1 MYIISN
7 LQLYCQNQHDTRT
20 FSSDNVS
27 YICFA
32 NFEQILRGV
41 FRTLSN
47 NYDVTF
53 PAIVYLL
60 KVNNRNTRTRCC
72 PFAGWFYAKM
82 SSGWK
87 LLTVFAKKPSDVWQG
102 TKHDSEWLSFRS
114 DLVELFVEWY
124 CFLLFL
130 EIHKS
135 VKKWIQLSI
144 FLFVFERVNDL
155 AWKSDQVKIVGKQL
169 ELKHNLIHS

>member
-1 MYIISN
+1 M
-7 LQLYCQNQHDTRT
+7 
-20 FSSDNVS
+20 
-27 YICFA
+27 
-32 NFEQILRGV
+32 
-41 FRTLSN
+41 
-47 NYDVTF
+47 
-53 PAIVYLL
+53 P
-60 KVNNRNTRTRCC
+60 
-72 PFAGWFYAKM
+72 
-82 SSGWK
+82 SGWK

-102 TKHDSEWLSFRS
+102 TKHNSEWLSFRS
-114 DLVELFVEWY
+114 DSVELFVEWY

-135 VKKWIQLSI
+135 VKKLIQLSI